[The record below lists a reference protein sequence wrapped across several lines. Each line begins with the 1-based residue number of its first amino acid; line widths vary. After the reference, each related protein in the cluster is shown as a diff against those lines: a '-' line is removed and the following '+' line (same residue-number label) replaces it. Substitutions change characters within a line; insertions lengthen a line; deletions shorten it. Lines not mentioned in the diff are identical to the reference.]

1 MHVGSKVYYL
11 LPSKLV
17 DGGEDFDCAK
27 FKIMQRE

>member
-1 MHVGSKVYYL
+1 MQVGSKVYYL

-17 DGGEDFDCAK
+17 EGGEDFDCAK